1 MVEIKNIVVI
11 GAGLMGHNVAQIAL
25 MAGYNVT
32 LVDIKDEFVDNG
44 VAKIDDG
51 LKKLEAKG
59 SLGEGVT
66 ASDLM
71 GKLKKS
77 IDLASA
83 VKDADFVIEAVIEK
97 MDIKKQVFKT
107 CDENAPAHCI
117 LATNTSTM
125 SITEIATATNRQDK
139 VIGMHFF
146 NPPILMRLVEI
157 IAGEKS
163 SDESMDVGVQVGEN
177 LPCLRGKRFVPKV
190 LKDRP
195 GFIVNRMNAPVQI
208 YLNWVFDQAVQK
220 NIPWNQIDA
229 DAAGLM
235 PMGPAE
241 LADYVGID
249 TMYHV
254 GNYYAETLSPDFKPG
269 KIITKMVE
277 ENKLGRKTGQG
288 FYNWKENL
296 NPKGYPKIDKS
307 TKAGLFSPEYSM
319 AIMLN
324 EGCRLLEEGVVT
336 GFKII
341 DDANMAGMN
350 TPGPFSAGKNQ
361 YEKWAK
367 ILEEL
372 ADKTGKN
379 YLKPCNLMK
388 SGGFAKMRK

>member
-1 MVEIKNIVVI
+1 MADIKNIVVI
-11 GAGLMGHNVAQIAL
+11 GAGLMGHNIAQIAL

-32 LVDIKDEFVDNG
+32 IVDIKDEFINNG
-44 VAKIDDG
+44 VAKIEEG

-59 SLGEGVT
+59 TLGEGVK
-66 ASDLM
+66 ASDVM
-71 GKLKKS
+71 TRLKKTT
-77 IDLASA
+77 DLASA
-83 VKDADFVIEAVIEK
+83 VKDADFVIEAVVEK
-97 MDIKKQVFKT
+97 MDVKKDVFKT
-107 CDENAPAHCI
+107 CDENAPDHCI

-125 SITEIATATNRQDK
+125 SITEIATATNREDK
-139 VIGMHFF
+139 VIGIHFF

-163 SDESMDVGVQVGEN
+163 SDEAMDIGVQVAES
-177 LPCLRGKRFVPKV
+177 LPCLRGKRFVAKV

-208 YLNWVFDQAVQK
+208 YLNWVFDQAAEK
-220 NIPWNQIDA
+220 GIPWEQIDG
-229 DAAGLM
+229 DAGKLM
-235 PMGPAE
+235 PMGPCE
-241 LADYVGID
+241 LADYLGID

-269 KIITKMVE
+269 KVISKMVE

-296 NPKGYPKIDKS
+296 TPKGRPKIDKS
-307 TKAGLFSPEYSM
+307 EKAGLFSPEYSM

-336 GFKII
+336 GYKII
-341 DDANMAGMN
+341 DEANMAGMN
-350 TPGPFSAGKNQ
+350 TPGPFGAGKNQ

-367 ILEEL
+367 MLEEL
-372 ADKTGKN
+372 ADKTGKD
-379 YLKPCNLMK
+379 YLRPCELMK
-388 SGGFAKMRK
+388 SGEFVKMRK